1 MSTITALHAG
11 QASSDVVTDASTRAT
26 ATAAAGAALKALRSA
41 ALERVGALALP
52 TTHDEAWRFTSIA
65 ALTRTSLHAVTAP
78 TPLVL
83 GAISPWVISETAQRL
98 VFVDG
103 VHAPQLSTN
112 APKGGGVTVST
123 LQQALV
129 SHPAAVMQHLG
140 QHANNPPQRFT
151 AQNSANLFDA
161 AVIIAP
167 RDLAAGAPV
176 HLLFVATQSDVSSY
190 LRILVIADEGSALTF
205 IEDYVALTD
214 GPYLTNSVT
223 ELALGAN
230 TQVRHIRL
238 QRESLRA
245 FHIARCALTQAQDSH
260 YHSIS
265 IALGAE
271 ISRLDTSAQLHGEG
285 THCALDG
292 LAHIAGQQVADTHTC
307 ITHAKAHGVS
317 RQLHKCIVA
326 DSAHAVFNGR
336 VQVHAGA
343 QKTDSAQ
350 SSRTLLMGPK
360 AQINAL
366 PQLEIN
372 ADDVRCTH
380 GATVGQLDSE
390 EVFYLQSRGLSPKAA
405 RSLLT
410 YAFAAEV
417 IARIPVASVRQQLQD
432 AVLQHQGEVV

>member
-1 MSTITALHAG
+1 MN
-11 QASSDVVTDASTRAT
+11 T
-26 ATAAAGAALKALRSA
+26 ATASGGTAIKALRSD
-41 ALERVGALALP
+41 ALERMGALAVP

-65 ALTRTSLHAVTAP
+65 ALTRASLHAVTKP
-78 TPLVL
+78 TPLAF
-83 GAISPWVISETAQRL
+83 GDIASWAIPEAGQRI

-112 APKGGGVTVST
+112 SPKDSVTVYT
-123 LQQALV
+123 LTQALAT
-129 SHPAAVMQHLG
+129 HAKAVMQHLG
-140 QHANNPPQRFT
+140 QHAQDPQQRFT
-151 AQNSANLFDA
+151 AQNTANLFDA
-161 AVIIAP
+161 AVVIAP
-167 RDLAAGAPV
+167 RNTAASAPL
-176 HLLFVATQSDVSSY
+176 HLLFVATQPNVNSY
-190 LRILVIADEGSALTF
+190 ARTLVIAEEGSALTF

-214 GPYLTNSVT
+214 GAYLTNSVT
-223 ELALGAN
+223 ELAIGAN
-230 TQVRHIRL
+230 AQVHHIRL
-238 QRESLRA
+238 QRESLQA

-271 ISRLDTSAQLHGEG
+271 ISRLDTTAQLRG
-285 THCALDG
+285 TGVHCALDG

-307 ITHAKAHGVS
+307 ITHAEAHGVS
-317 RQLHKCIVA
+317 RQLQKCVVA
-326 DSAHAVFNGR
+326 DTAHAVFNGR
-336 VQVHAGA
+336 VQVHPGA

-360 AQINAL
+360 AQVNTL

-390 EVFYLQSRGLSPKAA
+390 EVFYLQSRGLSVDAA

-417 IARIPVASVRQQLQD
+417 IARIPIASVRQQLQD
-432 AVLQHQGEVV
+432 AVLQHGSAGL

>member
-1 MSTITALHAG
+1 MT
-11 QASSDVVTDASTRAT
+11 T
-26 ATAAAGAALKALRSA
+26 ATAVGAVRGAGDVMSGGVTTASANAGLKAMRSA
-41 ALERVGALALP
+41 ALELVGALAVP

-65 ALTRTSLHAVTAP
+65 ALNRASLHAVVSP
-78 TPLVL
+78 TPLTQSDIA
-83 GAISPWVISETAQRL
+83 GWAIPEAAQRI

-103 VHAPQLSTN
+103 VHAPQLGTV
-112 APKGGGVTVST
+112 ATTDGVVVST
-123 LQQALV
+123 LAQALL

-140 QHANNPPQRFT
+140 QHAADPQHRFT
-151 AQNSANLFDA
+151 AQNTANLFDA
-161 AVIIAP
+161 AVVIAP
-167 RDLAAGAPV
+167 RNTAASAPV
-176 HLLFVATQSDVSSY
+176 HLLFIDTQPNVNIY
-190 LRILVIADEGSALTF
+190 ARTLVIAEEGSTLTL

-214 GPYLTNSVT
+214 GAYLTNSVT
-223 ELALGAN
+223 ELAIGAN
-230 TQVRHIRL
+230 AQIHHIRL
-238 QRESLRA
+238 QRESQRA

-260 YHSIS
+260 YHCIS

-271 ISRLDTSAQLHGEG
+271 ISRVDTTAQLRG
-285 THCALDG
+285 TGVHCALDG
-292 LAHIAGQQVADTHTC
+292 LAHIAGQQVADTHTR
-307 ITHAKAHGVS
+307 ITHEQAHGTS

-326 DSAHAVFNGR
+326 DTAHAVFNGR
-336 VQVHAGA
+336 VQVHPGA

-360 AQINAL
+360 AQVNTL

-390 EVFYLQSRGLSPKAA
+390 EVFYLQSRGLSPEAA

-417 IARIPVASVRQQLQD
+417 IASISVASVRQQLQD
-432 AVLQHQGEVV
+432 AVLQHRGATL